1 MRGQRKERRM
11 RTTIDYGIDL
21 GTTNSEI
28 AILREM
34 KPEIIPNSKDTGSVI
49 TPSAVYIDRKGQVHV
64 GHEAYQRHWV
74 DPDNAKIEFK
84 LLMGQGEKAKQ
95 VFSAIGRQMLPEELS
110 AEVLKSLKADARL
123 FMDEEVT
130 AAVITVPAAFE
141 VDQCDATR
149 KAAELAGFVTSPLLQ
164 EPVAAALAYGFQSTS
179 ENVFWMVYDFG
190 GGTFDAAIIHV
201 RDGVIQVVN
210 QEGDNYLGGQR
221 IDWDIVEKKLIPVL
235 IKKYK
240 LPDFRRGGD
249 PKWIPAIA
257 RLKMA
262 AEQAKIEASR
272 KQQSSLIWFDPPL
285 CQDEKGQVV
294 DFEYEIT
301 PNDVEEITSP
311 YITRSI
317 NLSKKALAESN
328 LSPRSIEKII
338 FVGGTSLIPWLRQR
352 LKKELGIPLDSTINP
367 ITVVAQGAA
376 IFAGTQKF
384 EGVEVEVPA
393 GSFKIDLL
401 EYKPIGSDTNPP
413 VAGRITRPQGIS
425 LEGYTI
431 EFVENRS
438 QWRSGKILLNT
449 NGTFMTE
456 VHAEK
461 GYKCEF
467 LIELCDPS
475 GTRQSAI
482 PDRFSY
488 TVGVVITNPPLTHSI
503 GVAMANNKPD
513 IFFEKGTP
521 LPARTRH
528 IHKTVLPVRKGQKG
542 DLVKI
547 PFIEGEY
554 KKADRNDLIGHL
566 EIPSDDPRV
575 KRDVPVGSD
584 VEITI
589 HIDESRIITSKA
601 YIPILDEEFE
611 KVLNYEK
618 ETESV
623 AKLQESFER
632 EKKRLDKLREKAG
645 EVDSKK
651 ADEAMERIE
660 QEQIG
665 EEVQSLLEASEGDQ
679 RAVPGAQNR
688 LADFKAANDEV
699 EDAIEWP
706 SLLEDA
712 RGQLEFARYYV
723 NKDGDADE
731 KTGLKALEEDMQ
743 EIIDTCDPNL
753 LRRHTEKIHSLGMQI
768 ALRKPDIWIRW
779 LEYCEERQSSIQN
792 ITKAEQLI
800 TQARLAI
807 NNNDL
812 EGLQAAIRQLISL
825 LPQEQQYEL
834 PGGFGGT
841 TIKLN

>member
-1 MRGQRKERRM
+1 MRDQRKERRM

-28 AILREM
+28 AVLRGTEAVVISN
-34 KPEIIPNSKDTGSVI
+34 KEGSSF
-49 TPSAVYIDRKGQVHV
+49 TPSTVWIDKRGQVHV
-64 GHEAYQRHWV
+64 GREAYQRFD
-74 DPDNAKIEFK
+74 DPNRMAEFK
-84 LLMGQGEKAKQ
+84 LLMGQGERGKKI
-95 VFSAIGRQMLPEELS
+95 FPNSGREMLPEELS
-110 AEVLKSLKADARL
+110 AEILKSLKADVCQSTG
-123 FMDEEVT
+123 EELR

-164 EPVAAALAYGFQSTS
+164 EPVAAALAYGFQSNS
-179 ENVFWMVYDFG
+179 DNVFWMVYDFG
-190 GGTFDAAIIHV
+190 GGTFDAAIIQI

-210 QEGDNYLGGQR
+210 HEGDNYLGGQR
-221 IDWDIVEKKLIPVL
+221 IDWDIVEKKLTPLL
-235 IKKYK
+235 IKQHK
-240 LPDFRRGGD
+240 LVDFRRGD
-249 PKWIPAIA
+249 PKWISTFAK
-257 RLKMA
+257 LKMN
-262 AEQAKIEASR
+262 AEQAKIEVSR
-272 KQQSSLIWFDPPL
+272 RKEPSVILIEDLLEISGQSI
-285 CQDEKGQVV
+285 
-294 DFEYEIT
+294 DFEYELT
-301 PNDVEEITSP
+301 PSDLQEIILP
-311 YITRSI
+311 YVNRSV
-317 NLSKKALAESN
+317 NLSKKAMQEKG
-328 LSPRSIEKII
+328 LSGQDIEKILM
-338 FVGGTSLIPWLRQR
+338 VGGSSLFPWLRDR
-352 LKKELGIPLDSTINP
+352 LRDEFGLPLEFSIDP
-367 ITVVAQGAA
+367 ITVVARGAA
-376 IFAGTQKF
+376 IFAGTQKLGTSAI
-384 EGVEVEVPA
+384 EAPA
-393 GSFKIDLL
+393 GSFKLEL
-401 EYKPIGSDTNPP
+401 EYEPMGFDTDPMVGGKVIHP
-413 VAGRITRPQGIS
+413 EDSGM
-425 LEGYTI
+425 EGYTV
-431 EFVENRS
+431 EFVENKS
-438 QWRSGKILLNT
+438 QWRSGKIPLNAA
-449 NGTFMTE
+449 GAFMTE

-475 GTRQSAI
+475 GTRQSII

-513 IFFEKGTP
+513 IFFEKGAP
-521 LPARTRH
+521 LPARGCH
-528 IHKTVLPVRKGQKG
+528 VHKTVLPVRKGQKG
-542 DLVKI
+542 DLIKI

-554 KKADRNDLIGHL
+554 KKADRNDRLGQIV
-566 EIPSDDPRV
+566 IPSDDPRV

-601 YIPILDEEFE
+601 YVPILDEEFE

-632 EKKRLDKLREKAG
+632 EKKRFDKLREKAG

-660 QEQIG
+660 QEQIS

-679 RAVPGAQNR
+679 GAASGVQNR

-706 SLLEDA
+706 SLLEEA
-712 RGQLEFARYYV
+712 RGNLEFARYYV

-731 KTGLKALEEDMQ
+731 KASLMTLEEKLQ
-743 EIIDTCDPNL
+743 EIIDTGDPDM
-753 LRRHTEKIHSLGMQI
+753 LRRHTEKIHSLGIQI
-768 ALRKPDIWIRW
+768 ALRKPEIWISW

-792 ITKAEQLI
+792 VTHAEQLI
-800 TQARLAI
+800 TQARRAI

-812 EGLQAAIRQLISL
+812 EELQAAIRQLISL